1 MIPATLVGLSFSA
14 PATNFAHAVAADD
27 VTQIWTDFDGYWTSS
42 TTDAS
47 VGVASY
53 ALDFPDTS
61 HDLLAFTWEGTTYS
75 TGVSDSVLTTNGVS
89 FTADEW
95 SALPIQGVTSI
106 SCGDAASSNFGVVV
120 GATVTTAPEK
130 DDDSGCYSASELASF
145 LTSGDKGL
153 NLGEALVNVP
163 ANNARDF
170 EVTTIFNDEI
180 DDDVPDILLTQIAL
194 PSSSAG
200 QQISLLD
207 SNDNVI
213 GNTITFSGSEVEEI
227 APTGYWDTRIYRV
240 SGAYWQAGQRALR
253 LWALELSD
261 FGLTSSNS
269 SDIST
274 VRWQATSTGADI
286 AFLAYNTTALSVKQ
300 AQSIVWTPNTSLT
313 LNDSPTTLSATLS
326 IGDGTLGYSV
336 VSAGTTGC
344 SISGAILTFTAAG
357 SGANGCIVRPT
368 ATGTDDYFAK
378 TDADTV
384 TFEIELNIS
393 SNAPDVLLVDPRSE
407 TLDFPALTFSDSNNA
422 MICFTQVENNLGDS
436 LVGNS
441 SISIART
448 SEVSGVTQNIST
460 NLWRFSGSRSNVQN
474 QTGSIQLGGVD
485 NNPLAP
491 DGSKWL
497 RITIT
502 ARTSDAGDC
511 SANDVEVSEIVEI
524 RSLDLRRQE
533 SRSVDF

>member
-1 MIPATLVGLSFSA
+1 
-14 PATNFAHAVAADD
+14 
-27 VTQIWTDFDGYWTSS
+27 
-42 TTDAS
+42 
-47 VGVASY
+47 
-53 ALDFPDTS
+53 
-61 HDLLAFTWEGTTYS
+61 
-75 TGVSDSVLTTNGVS
+75 
-89 FTADEW
+89 
-95 SALPIQGVTSI
+95 
-106 SCGDAASSNFGVVV
+106 
-120 GATVTTAPEK
+120 
-130 DDDSGCYSASELASF
+130 
-145 LTSGDKGL
+145 
-153 NLGEALVNVP
+153 
-163 ANNARDF
+163 
-170 EVTTIFNDEI
+170 
-180 DDDVPDILLTQIAL
+180 
-194 PSSSAG
+194 
-200 QQISLLD
+200 
-207 SNDNVI
+207 
-213 GNTITFSGSEVEEI
+213 
-227 APTGYWDTRIYRV
+227 
-240 SGAYWQAGQRALR
+240 

-300 AQSIVWTPNTSLT
+300 SQSIVWTPNTSLT

-485 NNPLAP
+485 SNPLAP